1 MATIRQQSGVRE
13 RRWSKSEYYRLGELH
28 FFRGERVELIEGR
41 IMVLSPQNAPHSRIV
56 DQVAELLRA
65 IFGSGFWV
73 RMQLP
78 LDINQTTEP
87 EPDVSVVVGGRSQY
101 AHAHPT
107 SAVLL
112 VEVSDT
118 TASYDRRHK
127 GSLYARANIADYWL
141 VNLPRRR
148 LEVYRAP
155 IVDPARPF
163 GHRYSSRTDLLPGTT
178 VSPLALPQQTMAVS
192 DLLP

>member
-1 MATIRQQSGVRE
+1 
-13 RRWSKSEYYRLGELH
+13 LD
-28 FFRGERVELIEGR
+28 FFRGQRVELIEGR
-41 IMVLSPQNAPHSRIV
+41 IMVMSPQGPVHFAIV
-56 DQVAELLRA
+56 DQVAEVLREL
-65 IFGSGFWV
+65 FGAGFWV

-78 LDINQTTEP
+78 LDLNQTTEP
-87 EPDVSVVVGGRSQY
+87 EPDISVVVGSRTQY
-101 AHAHPT
+101 ARAHPT

-127 GSLYARANIADYWL
+127 GSLYARAGIGDYWI

-155 IVDPARPF
+155 IAAPTRPF
-163 GHRYSSRTDLLPGTT
+163 GHRYSSRTDLLPGAT
-178 VSPLALPQQTMAVS
+178 VSPLALPPQTVAVS